1 MTERFGDEERG
12 RLETILG
19 HVFRDPQLLDT
30 AFTHPSF
37 AHELDGSRG
46 NERLEYLGDAVLD
59 LVVAH
64 RLFEA
69 HPEWHEGDLSRA
81 RRALVNNRH
90 LAEHARRL
98 GLGDFVR
105 LGRGERRAGGAG
117 RERLLGNLFEAVV
130 GAIYLDAGLEAATAF
145 LSRTVSADAEV
156 GGLPEHD
163 AKTRLQEWSMAKHRL
178 LPSYSLAT
186 DSGVENDSE
195 RFAVE
200 VSVAEE
206 PLGAGRGRTK
216 REAEQRAARAALAR
230 VTADA

>member
-19 HVFRDPQLLDT
+19 HVFGDPLLLDV

-46 NERLEYLGDAVLD
+46 NERLEYLGDAVID
-59 LVVAH
+59 LAIAH
-64 RLFEA
+64 LLFEA
-69 HPEWHEGDLSRA
+69 HPEWHEGDLTRA

-98 GLGDFVR
+98 GLGEFVR
-105 LGRGERRAGGAG
+105 LSRGERRSGGAE

-145 LSRTVSADAEV
+145 LSRTVSADAEAAR
-156 GGLPEHD
+156 LLEHD
-163 AKTRLQEWSMAKHRL
+163 AKTRLQEWSMATHRL
-178 LPSYSLAT
+178 LPSYSMAT
-186 DSGVENDSE
+186 DSGVENDAE

-206 PLGAGRGRTK
+206 RLGAGRGRTK

-230 VTADA
+230 VAAEA